1 MKPFEENLLS
11 HMQHHNIK
19 GWLLRGCDDED
30 ANTIREAV
38 QEIPER
44 RLIRRLARALSQ
56 DRE

>member
-1 MKPFEENLLS
+1 MNPFEENLLS
-11 HMQHHNIK
+11 HMQYHNVK
-19 GWLLRGCDDED
+19 EWLLRGCDDED

-38 QEIPER
+38 TAVPER

>member
-11 HMQHHNIK
+11 HMQHHGIK
-19 GWLLRGCDDED
+19 KALLRMCDDED

-38 QEIPER
+38 KAVPEH

>member
-11 HMQHHNIK
+11 HMQHHKIK
-19 GWLLRGCDDED
+19 EWLLRGCDNED

-38 QEIPER
+38 KAIPEH